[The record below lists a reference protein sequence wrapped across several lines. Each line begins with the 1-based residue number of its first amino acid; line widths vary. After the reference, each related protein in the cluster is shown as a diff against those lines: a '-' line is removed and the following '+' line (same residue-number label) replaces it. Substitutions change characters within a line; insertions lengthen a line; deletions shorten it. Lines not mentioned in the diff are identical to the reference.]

1 MILGCGFQVS
11 LISKLSYLSN
21 SLIYV
26 IYIVIYIYIYIDKI
40 VEVIIVVIWHESH
53 DTIHI

>member
-1 MILGCGFQVS
+1 MILVCGFQVS

>member
-26 IYIVIYIYIYIDKI
+26 IYIVIYIYIDKI

>member
-11 LISKLSYLSN
+11 LVSKLSYLSN